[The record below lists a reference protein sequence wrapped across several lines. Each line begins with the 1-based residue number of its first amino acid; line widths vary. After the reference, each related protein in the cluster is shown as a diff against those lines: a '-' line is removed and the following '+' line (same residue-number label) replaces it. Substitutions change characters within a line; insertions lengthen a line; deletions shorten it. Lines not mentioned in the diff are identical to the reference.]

1 MKATNI
7 LSLYQIKPNGTTVFR
22 VFVRYG
28 QRPTVTEYD
37 ATKKIPD
44 ESYCSLTSQNSHGN
58 QCRGEAY
65 DMVLLHEVIN
75 RPGPYFIG
83 ILYEGNNEGPQSRKK
98 RSCFGQGRQK
108 RSCVE
113 FKDPPKPENITVKPV
128 FDPRTDR
135 NYTISVQEEACLFWD
150 SSEERWLSRG
160 CRVSQPLEKN
170 SSFLFHV
177 RSRNEQIMSPYY
189 TRRRLTRF
197 T

>member
-1 MKATNI
+1 M
-7 LSLYQIKPNGTTVFR
+7 FR

-44 ESYCSLTSQNSHGN
+44 ESWCSLISQNSHGN
-58 QCRGEAY
+58 CSGEAY

-75 RPGPYFIG
+75 KPGPYFIG
-83 ILYEGNNEGPQSRKK
+83 VLYEENNEGPQRRKK
-98 RSCFGQGRQK
+98 RSCFGQGRQR

-113 FKDPPKPENITVKPV
+113 FKEPPKPENITVKPV

-135 NYTISVQEEACLFWD
+135 NYTMSVQEEACLFWD
-150 SSEERWLSRG
+150 SIEERWLSRG
-160 CRVSQPLEKN
+160 CRVRKSLEKILL
-170 SSFLFHV
+170 FLSTLGQENAQV
-177 RSRNEQIMSPYY
+177 TSTYY

>member
-1 MKATNI
+1 M
-7 LSLYQIKPNGTTVFR
+7 FR

-44 ESYCSLTSQNSHGN
+44 ESCSLTSKNSHGN
-58 QCRGEAY
+58 CSKEAY
-65 DMVLLHEVIN
+65 DIVLFHEVIS

-83 ILYEGNNEGPQSRKK
+83 ILYEENNERPQRRKK

-113 FKDPPKPENITVKPV
+113 FKDPPKPENITVKPG
-128 FDPRTDR
+128 FDPKTDK
-135 NYTISVQEEACLFWD
+135 NYTMNIQEEACLFWD

-160 CRVSQPLEKN
+160 CRVSRLLKKVGF
-170 SSFLFHV
+170 FLFL
-177 RSRNEQIMSPYY
+177 RFFFSPK
-189 TRRRLTRF
+189 
-197 T
+197 

>member
-1 MKATNI
+1 M
-7 LSLYQIKPNGTTVFR
+7 LR

-44 ESYCSLTSQNSHGN
+44 ESCSLTSQNSHGN
-58 QCRGEAY
+58 CNGEAY
-65 DMVLLHEVIN
+65 DMVLLHEVIS

-83 ILYEGNNEGPQSRKK
+83 ILYEENNEGPQRRKK
-98 RSCFGQGRQK
+98 RSCFGQGRQR

-128 FDPRTDR
+128 FDSRTDR
-135 NYTISVQEEACLFWD
+135 NYTMSIQEEACLFWD

-160 CRVSQPLEKN
+160 CRVSHSLEKKFFF
-170 SSFLFHV
+170 SV
-177 RSRNEQIMSPYY
+177 PCYVKK
-189 TRRRLTRF
+189 TRKL
-197 T
+197 

>member
-1 MKATNI
+1 M
-7 LSLYQIKPNGTTVFR
+7 FR

-37 ATKKIPD
+37 ATKEIPD
-44 ESYCSLTSQNSHGN
+44 ESSCSLTSQNSRGN
-58 QCRGEAY
+58 CREEAY

-83 ILYEGNNEGPQSRKK
+83 ILYEENNEGPQRRKK

-113 FKDPPKPENITVKPV
+113 FKDPPKPRKTVKPV

-160 CRVSQPLEKN
+160 CRVRQSLERN

-177 RSRNEQIMSPYY
+177 KSSKRANYKHILHQEAFDTAHVICAR
-189 TRRRLTRF
+189 
-197 T
+197 